1 MRRNEVR
8 MNRKEISEIKKLF
21 SVENSIISTIC
32 GCYVD
37 GDKNKRALMHEAFMS
52 LPQEEAHKYL
62 AIFKKAL
69 TGTPGKNIL
78 NMEFAD
84 AALEITVPQQRLL
97 DLRDS
102 ELKDD
107 ALLESFYDE
116 IIAGYNTA
124 DNYLILLVY
133 GVYDVPGRTSDGLA
147 MEDASD
153 EIYRHIMCCVCPV
166 KLSKPG
172 LSYNSE
178 QNGFHERIRDWV
190 VDMPEMGF
198 LYPVFNDRSPDVNG
212 LLYYSSKPEE
222 LKLDF
227 VDTVLGCVLPMTAK
241 GQKETF
247 QAIITDTLGEVC
259 EFETVKEIH
268 EQLADLIEEKK
279 DDDEPLALGKREVVN
294 LLASSGVDNDRIDR
308 LEHNFEQTAGTTQPL
323 LASNIANTRKF
334 EIKTPDVVVQVKP
347 DRTDLVETRVID
359 GAPYLLIALSDSV
372 EVNGI
377 DVRMPSSDM
386 SRTLDKEKQ

>member
-1 MRRNEVR
+1 
-8 MNRKEISEIKKLF
+8 MNKKEISEIKKLF
-21 SVENSIISTIC
+21 SAENSIISTIC

-37 GDKNKRALMHEAFMS
+37 GDKNKKALMHKAFMS
-52 LPQEEAHKYL
+52 LPQDEMYKYL
-62 AIFKKAL
+62 AIFKKSL
-69 TGTPGKNIL
+69 TGIIGRNLL

-84 AALEITVPQQRLL
+84 AALEVTKSQQRLL
-97 DLRDS
+97 DLRDG

-107 ALLESFYDE
+107 SVLEGFYDE
-116 IIAGYNTA
+116 IIANYNTA

-133 GVYDVPGRTSDGLA
+133 GVYDIPGRTRDGIT
-147 MEDASD
+147 MDDASD
-153 EIYRHIMCCVCPV
+153 EIYRHVLCCICPV

-178 QNGFHERIRDWV
+178 QNGFCERVRDWV

-198 LYPVFNDRSPDVNG
+198 LYPAFNDRSPDVNS

-247 QAIITDTLGEVC
+247 QAIIADTLGENC
-259 EFETVKEIH
+259 EFETVREIH
-268 EQLADLIEEKK
+268 EQLAELIEEKK
-279 DDDEPLALGKREVVN
+279 DDEEPFMLGKREVIN
-294 LLASSGVDNDRIDR
+294 LLASSGVDNDRIES
-308 LEHNFEQTAGTTQPL
+308 LEQSFEKTAGTSKPL
-323 LASNIANTRKF
+323 QASNIANTRKF

-347 DRTDLVETRVID
+347 DRTDLVETRMID
-359 GAPYLLIALSDSV
+359 GIPYLLIMLSDSV
-372 EVNGI
+372 AVNGI
-377 DVRMPSSDM
+377 DIRMPSPDEES
-386 SRTLDKEKQ
+386 S